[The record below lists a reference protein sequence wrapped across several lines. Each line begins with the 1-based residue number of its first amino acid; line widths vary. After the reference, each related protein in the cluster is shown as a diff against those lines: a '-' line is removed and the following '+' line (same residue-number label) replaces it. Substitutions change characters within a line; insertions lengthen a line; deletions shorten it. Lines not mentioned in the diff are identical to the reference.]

1 MCSLSHGECV
11 VSPMRARRVKLPYKG
26 TLPIWIWDV
35 DVDVN
40 EHIKINPK
48 WILYKNINFCAII
61 EFGNGFTFAISIFRS
76 KITWS
81 RISPRGHAD
90 WTGCQKES
98 SESKFKVNRFL
109 YKFECRRVGDERKN
123 SSQIRWTFLSSLFLR
138 NYYKFF
144 ESIHPLNGSAC
155 QVHTHWTKWNQENTI
170 RNGYLLRTLVN
181 NSHARH
187 QQCVFNGLFHSMFG
201 NNVSSGEGWRST
213 IAAIRMKFC
222 VNSHCIEIDGTCVA
236 VVGMWTWTRTP
247 WNDDGR
253 VHVMQFSK
261 SIT

>member
-123 SSQIRWTFLSSLFLR
+123 SSQIRWTFLSSLFVR

-144 ESIHPLNGSAC
+144 EPIHPLNGSAC
-155 QVHTHWTKWNQENTI
+155 QVHTHWVE
-170 RNGYLLRTLVN
+170 R
-181 NSHARH
+181 
-187 QQCVFNGLFHSMFG
+187 
-201 NNVSSGEGWRST
+201 SGIKKTQSEMG
-213 IAAIRMKFC
+213 IC
-222 VNSHCIEIDGTCVA
+222 CEHL
-236 VVGMWTWTRTP
+236 WTTRTHVINSACSTGSSIRCSATMYRVAKGGEAP
-247 WNDDGR
+247 LRRYVWNF
-253 VHVMQFSK
+253 VWIHIASK
-261 SIT
+261 LMVLVWLSLACEHEHGLRGTTMGGCM